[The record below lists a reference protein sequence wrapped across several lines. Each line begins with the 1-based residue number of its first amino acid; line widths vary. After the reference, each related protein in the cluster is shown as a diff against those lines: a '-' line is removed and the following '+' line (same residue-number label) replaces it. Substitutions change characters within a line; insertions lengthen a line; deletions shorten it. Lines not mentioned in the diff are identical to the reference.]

1 MSLLPH
7 GNNAG
12 ANTNSMSLSDI
23 MKLLELV
30 KQLNDLKG
38 ELTAIPQ
45 SIVTALNSTANLLNS
60 QGINLTTINQM
71 NQNQITGKRALQL
84 Y

>member
-1 MSLLPH
+1 MNLLPH
-7 GNNAG
+7 GSNAG
-12 ANTNSMSLSDI
+12 MNTNGMSLSDI

-45 SIVTALNSTANLLNS
+45 SIVTALNATANLLNS
-60 QGINLTTINQM
+60 QGINLTTINQI
-71 NQNQITGKRALQL
+71 NQHEISGKRAVNI